1 MSIDK
6 VIMSRI
12 QQFRRVLGEHFAEQ
26 LDILPAETILENAI
40 AAGQLRNDDNW
51 ETAKELVLA
60 SGAGWGFPSFFDLY
74 FEQIVDYA
82 TTIKF
87 DLRTVQDLTVLIR
100 KRNGQIS

>member
-1 MSIDK
+1 
-6 VIMSRI
+6 MSRI

-60 SGAGWGFPSFFDLY
+60 SGAGWGLPSFFDLY